1 MIGRLGLLRAGLLLF
16 SLALGAGGT
25 LLFLS
30 SQTEAVAVT
39 FAVDDVSD
47 AVDADLADGVCDTGT
62 GACTLRAAIQQANA
76 LSDDVIIQLPAGTY
90 ELSLSGAG
98 EDAAA
103 TGDLDINKPQGTVVI
118 SGQTGG
124 DVVIRWSAAATP
136 DRIFEINQGAQV
148 ELVRVTLSGGA
159 PPDGDGGAILNNG
172 TLALTDVVV
181 GQSQAPGRGGG
192 IFNSGTLQLFTDRTG
207 TLIQGNQAGMDG
219 GGVANATGAIAELH
233 RVTVQGN
240 VASQDGGGIFNQGTL
255 TITDAS
261 LIGGAG
267 AADGNG
273 AGRNGGGIAHAGG
286 SLTVTGATIQRNVA
300 GTAPGGGSGGG
311 VWADP
316 GIQPDLR
323 NVTVADNQATAGGG
337 IAAGKLI
344 LTDSTLERNRAGTDG
359 GGLLVLSGG
368 NARVIG
374 GTIADNAASAG
385 NGGGIANQA
394 ALSLSRVSI
403 QRNQA
408 VNGSGGGIF
417 NASSATLTADNQ
429 TVVQSNQAASG
440 GGLANVG
447 TATLSGVRVLT
458 NTAAGNG
465 GGVENSGSLSLQG
478 AVISDNSAGQHGGGV
493 YHSGSQAI
501 EIEQGALLSGNRAQ
515 LDGGGIYAVGPVD
528 IIDSQIQGNSAGQ
541 RGGGILTQGQLTIE
555 RSVVMDNVAGLDGGG
570 LYLAGGTD
578 GTVTDSAAR
587 RNQAQ
592 TGVGGG
598 IAIASNASLTLA
610 YASLTENQ
618 AGLYG
623 GGIGTLGAV
632 EATNVTIST
641 NAGGQRGGGI
651 WVGPASATTLRFVT
665 LASNGASAGG
675 ALYNDSGQVSLLGVL
690 IASSPGGGNC
700 GGVAPVSEG
709 GNLED
714 RNSCLL
720 DGEGDLV
727 NADPDL
733 QPLQS
738 EAGGL
743 TYFHPLGPS
752 SQAIDQAPDNDCP
765 DDDQRHQP
773 RPQGAACDIGAYE
786 LLEASSPTVTPTPTQ
801 TATPTVTPTATP
813 TVTATPSTTPTI
825 SPTAQ
830 VTPTGSPPA
839 SPPAGAVRPPS
850 ATPTVAPWSTPI
862 PPITLPNTGSSTS
875 EGADRRGLGLG
886 MMAIGGFGFVLTLLT
901 LVVPGTS
908 RRRASD

>member
-16 SLALGAGGT
+16 SLALGASGT

-30 SQTEAVAVT
+30 SHTEAVAVT
-39 FAVDDVSD
+39 FAVNDVSD
-47 AVDADLADGVCDTGT
+47 AVDANPGDGVCATAT

-76 LSDDVIIQLPAGTY
+76 LSDNVVIQLPAGTY

-98 EDAAA
+98 EQAAA
-103 TGDLDINKPQGTVVI
+103 TGDLDITKSQGTLAINGASAV
-118 SGQTGG
+118 GTL
-124 DVVIRWSAAATP
+124 IRWSTGATP
-136 DRIFEINQGAQV
+136 DRIFEIHPGARV
-148 ELVRVTLSGGA
+148 ELVQITLSGGA
-159 PPDGDGGAILNNG
+159 PPDGDGGAILNAG

-181 GQSQAPGRGGG
+181 EQSRAPGRGGG
-192 IFNSGTLQLFTDRTG
+192 IFNSGTLQLFTDSTG
-207 TLIQGNQAGMDG
+207 TRIQDNQAGTDG
-219 GGVANATGAIAELH
+219 GGIANAPGATAELQ
-233 RVTVQGN
+233 RVTVRGN
-240 VASQDGGGIFNQGTL
+240 SAAQDGGGIFNQGTL
-255 TITDAS
+255 TIADAS
-261 LIGGAG
+261 LIGRERDAS
-267 AADGNG
+267 GNE

-286 SLTVTGATIQRNVA
+286 SLTVIGATIQGNVA

-316 GIQPDLR
+316 GAQPDLR
-323 NVTVADNQATAGGG
+323 NVTVADNQATSGGG

-344 LTDSTLERNRAGTDG
+344 LTDSTLERNRAETDG

-374 GTIADNAASAG
+374 GTITDNAASAG

-394 ALSLSRVSI
+394 TLSLSRVSI

-417 NASSATLTADNQ
+417 NASGATLTADNQ
-429 TVVQSNQAASG
+429 TVVQRNQAARG
-440 GGLANVG
+440 GGLVNAG

-458 NTAAGNG
+458 NTATGNG
-465 GGVENSGSLSLQG
+465 GGIDNSGSLRLQG
-478 AVISDNSAGQHGGGV
+478 AAVSDNAAGQHGGGV

-501 EIEQGALLSGNRAQ
+501 EIAQGAVLSGNRAQ
-515 LDGGGIYAVGPVD
+515 LDGGGLFAAGPVD
-528 IIDSQIQGNSAGQ
+528 IVGAQLQGNSAGQ

-570 LYLAGGTD
+570 IYLSGGAAGTL
-578 GTVTDSAAR
+578 VDSAVR
-587 RNQAQ
+587 RNGAQ

-598 IAIASNASLTLA
+598 IAIASDASLALA

-623 GGIGTLGAV
+623 GGIGTLGTV
-632 EATNVTIST
+632 EATNVTVST

-651 WVGPASATTLRFVT
+651 WAGPASTTTLRFVT

-700 GGVAPVSEG
+700 GGVAPQSEG

-727 NADPDL
+727 NADPGL

-752 SQAIDQAPDNDCP
+752 SQAIDQAPDNNCP

-773 RPQGAACDIGAYE
+773 RPQGTACDIGAYE
-786 LLEASSPTVTPTPTQ
+786 LLATSATPSPTVTPN
-801 TATPTVTPTATP
+801 PTATP
-813 TVTATPSTTPTI
+813 TTTPGATPGGSSTPT
-825 SPTAQ
+825 P
-830 VTPTGSPPA
+830 TPT
-839 SPPAGAVRPPS
+839 VRPP
-850 ATPTVAPWSTPI
+850 APTVAPWSTPT
-862 PPITLPNTGSSTS
+862 PSITLPNTGSRTR
-875 EGADRRGLGLG
+875 EGDDRRGLGLG
-886 MMAIGGFGFVLTLLT
+886 MMAVGGFGFALTLLT
-901 LVVPGTS
+901 LMAPVSP

>member
-30 SQTEAVAVT
+30 SQTSAVAVT
-39 FAVDDVSD
+39 FTVTDSTD
-47 AVDADLADGVCDTGT
+47 AVDANPGDRVCDTGA
-62 GACTLRAAIQQANA
+62 GACTLRAAIQEANA
-76 LSDDVIIQLPAGTY
+76 LSDNVVIDLPAGTY

-103 TGDLDINKPQGTVVI
+103 TGDLDITKIQGTLAI
-118 SGQTGG
+118 NGA
-124 DVVIRWSAAATP
+124 SAADTLIQWNTAATP
-136 DRIFEINQGAQV
+136 DRIFEIDQGAQV

-159 PPDGDGGAILNNG
+159 PPDGDGGAIRNAG
-172 TLALTDVVV
+172 TLSLTDVVV
-181 GQSQAPGRGGG
+181 EQSQAPGRGGG

-207 TLIQGNQAGMDG
+207 TLIQGNQAGTDG
-219 GGVANATGAIAELH
+219 GGIANAQGATAELH
-233 RVTVQGN
+233 RVTVRGN
-240 VASQDGGGIFNQGTL
+240 SAGQDGGGIFNQGTL
-255 TITDAS
+255 TIADAS
-261 LIGGAG
+261 LIGGASG
-267 AADGNG
+267 TGGNS

-286 SLTVTGATIQRNVA
+286 SLTITGATIQWNVA
-300 GTAPGGGSGGG
+300 GTAPEGGSGGG
-311 VWADP
+311 LWADP

-323 NVTVADNQATAGGG
+323 NTVVVDNQATAGAG
-337 IAAGKLI
+337 IAAGRLI
-344 LTDSTLERNRAGTDG
+344 LTDSTLERNRAETDG
-359 GGLLVLSGG
+359 GGLLVLDGG

-394 ALSLSRVSI
+394 TLSLSRVSI

-408 VNGSGGGIF
+408 ASSAGGGIF
-417 NASSATLTADNQ
+417 NASGATLTADNQ

-440 GGLANVG
+440 GGLANAG

-458 NTAAGNG
+458 NTATGNG
-465 GGVENSGSLSLQG
+465 GGIDNSGSLSLRG
-478 AVISDNSAGQHGGGV
+478 AVVSDNSAGQHGGGL
-493 YHSGSQAI
+493 YHSGAQAI
-501 EIEQGALLSGNRAQ
+501 EIQEGALLSGNRAQ
-515 LDGGGIYAVGPVD
+515 LDGGGLFAAGPVD
-528 IIDSQIQGNSAGQ
+528 ITDSQIQANSAGQ

-555 RSVVMDNVAGLDGGG
+555 RSVVMDNLAGLDGGG

-578 GTVTDSAAR
+578 GTVTDSAVR

-592 TGVGGG
+592 SGVGGG
-598 IAIASNASLTLA
+598 IGIASDARLTLA

-675 ALYNDSGQVSLLGVL
+675 ALYNDSGEVSLLGVL

-700 GGVAPVSEG
+700 GGVAPVSAG

-743 TYFHPLGPS
+743 TFFHPLGPS
-752 SQAIDQAPDNDCP
+752 SQAIDQAPDNGCP

-786 LLEASSPTVTPTPTQ
+786 LLVAPTPTQ
-801 TATPTVTPTATP
+801 TASPTVTPTATP
-813 TVTATPSTTPTI
+813 TVTATPSTTPTV

-839 SPPAGAVRPPS
+839 SPPAGTVRPPS
-850 ATPTVAPWSTPI
+850 ATPTVAPWSTPT
-862 PPITLPNTGSSTS
+862 PSITLPNTGSSTS
-875 EGADRRGLGLG
+875 NGADRRGLGLG
-886 MMAIGGFGFVLTLLT
+886 MMAIGGFGVALTLLT
-901 LVVPGTS
+901 LVVPAS
-908 RRRASD
+908 PRRRAGD

>member
-30 SQTEAVAVT
+30 SQTSAVPVT
-39 FAVDDVSD
+39 FTVNDPTD
-47 AVDADLADGVCDTGT
+47 AVDADPGDGLCATGT
-62 GACTLRAAIQQANA
+62 GACTLRAAIQESNA
-76 LSDDVIIQLPAGTY
+76 LSDNVVIDLGAGTY

-103 TGDLDINKPQGTVVI
+103 TGDLDITKTQGTLTL
-118 SGQTGG
+118 TGA
-124 DVVIRWSAAATP
+124 SAADTIIQWSTSATP
-136 DRIFEINQGAQV
+136 DRVFEIHQGAQV
-148 ELVRVTLSGGA
+148 EIVRVTLSGGV
-159 PPDGDGGAILNNG
+159 PPDGDGGAILNAG

-181 GQSQAPGRGGG
+181 EQSQAPGRGGG

-207 TLIQGNQAGMDG
+207 TLIQGNRADADG
-219 GGVANATGAIAELH
+219 GGIANADGATAKLS
-233 RVTVQGN
+233 RVTVSAN
-240 VASQDGGGIFNQGTL
+240 VAGLDGGGIFNQGTL
-255 TITDAS
+255 TVTEAS
-261 LIGGAG
+261 LIGGASG
-267 AADGNG
+267 TDGNR
-273 AGRNGGGIAHAGG
+273 AGRNGGGIAHAGR
-286 SLTVTGATIQRNVA
+286 SLTVTDATIQSNAA
-300 GTAPGGGSGGG
+300 GTEPGGGFGGG
-311 VWADP
+311 LWADP
-316 GIQPDLR
+316 SRQPDVR
-323 NVTVADNQATAGGG
+323 SVTVANNQATGGGG

-344 LTDSTLERNRAGTDG
+344 LTDSTLEGNRAKTDG

-374 GTIADNAASAG
+374 GTIADNVAEAG

-394 ALSLSRVSI
+394 TLSLSRVSI

-408 VNGSGGGIF
+408 AAGSGGGIF
-417 NASSATLTADNQ
+417 NASGATLTADNQ
-429 TVVQSNQAASG
+429 TVVQSNQATSG
-440 GGLANVG
+440 GGLANAG

-465 GGVENSGSLSLQG
+465 GGIDNSGSLRLQG
-478 AVISDNSAGQHGGGV
+478 AVVSDNSAGQHGGGV
-493 YHSGSQAI
+493 YHSGTQAI
-501 EIEQGALLSGNRAQ
+501 EIQTGALLSGNRAQ
-515 LDGGGIYAVGPVD
+515 LDGGGIYASGPVD
-528 IIDSQIQGNSAGQ
+528 LVDSQIQGNSAGQ
-541 RGGGILTQGQLTIE
+541 RGGGVLAQGQLTIE
-555 RSVVMDNVAGLDGGG
+555 RGVVMDNAAGLDGGG
-570 LYLAGGTD
+570 LYLASGTD
-578 GTVTDSAAR
+578 GSVTDSAVR

-598 IAIASNASLTLA
+598 IAIASDARLRLA
-610 YASLTENQ
+610 YTSLTENQ

-651 WVGPASATTLRFVT
+651 WVGPASQATLRFVT

-675 ALYNDSGQVSLLGVL
+675 ALYNDSGEVSLLGVL
-690 IASSPGGGNC
+690 IAGSPGGGNC

-738 EAGGL
+738 EAGNL
-743 TYFHPLGPS
+743 TFFHPLGAR
-752 SQAIDQAPDNDCP
+752 SQAIDQAPDNGCP

-786 LLEASSPTVTPTPTQ
+786 LLATPSPTVTPTPTQ
-801 TATPTVTPTATP
+801 TPTTTP
-813 TVTATPSTTPTI
+813 TPSTTPTI

-830 VTPTGSPPA
+830 VTPTVAPQV
-839 SPPAGAVRPPS
+839 SPPAGSVRPPS
-850 ATPTVAPWSTPI
+850 ATPTVAPWSTPT
-862 PPITLPNTGSSTS
+862 PAITLPNTGSVASQDA
-875 EGADRRGLGLG
+875 GRRDLGLGL
-886 MMAIGGFGFVLTLLT
+886 MAVGGFGVAVSLLT
-901 LVVPGTS
+901 LVVPVS
-908 RRRASD
+908 PRRRAGD

>member
-30 SQTEAVAVT
+30 SQTSAVAVT
-39 FAVDDVSD
+39 FTVTDSTD
-47 AVDADLADGVCDTGT
+47 AVDANPGDSVCDTGT
-62 GACTLRAAIQQANA
+62 GACTLRAAIQEANA
-76 LSDDVIIQLPAGTY
+76 LSDNVVIQLPAGTY
-90 ELSLSGAG
+90 ELGLSGAG

-103 TGDLDINKPQGTVVI
+103 TGDLDITKSQGTLAI
-118 SGQTGG
+118 NGASAADTL
-124 DVVIRWSAAATP
+124 IHWSAATTP

-148 ELVRVTLSGGA
+148 ELVRVTLSRGA

-181 GQSQAPGRGGG
+181 EQSQAPGRGGG

-207 TLIQGNQAGMDG
+207 TLIQGNQAGTDG

-240 VASQDGGGIFNQGTL
+240 SAAQDGGGVFNQGTL

-261 LIGGAG
+261 LIGGPSEG
-267 AADGNG
+267 LGNS

-286 SLTVTGATIQRNVA
+286 SLTVTGATIQWNVA

-316 GIQPDLR
+316 SVQPDLR

-344 LTDSTLERNRAGTDG
+344 LTDSTLERNRAETDG

-394 ALSLSRVSI
+394 TLSLSRVSI

-429 TVVQSNQAASG
+429 TVVQSNLAASG
-440 GGLANVG
+440 GGLANAG

-465 GGVENSGSLSLQG
+465 GGIDNSGSLSLQG
-478 AVISDNSAGQHGGGV
+478 AVVSDNSAGQHGGGV
-493 YHSGSQAI
+493 HHSGSQAI
-501 EIEQGALLSGNRAQ
+501 EIAQGALLSGNRAQ
-515 LDGGGIYAVGPVD
+515 LDGGGLFAAGPVD
-528 IIDSQIQGNSAGQ
+528 IVDAQLQGNSAGQ
-541 RGGGILTQGQLTIE
+541 RGGGVLAQGQLTIE
-555 RSVVMDNVAGLDGGG
+555 RGVIIDNVAGLDGGG
-570 LYLAGGTD
+570 IYLSDGAAGTLA
-578 GTVTDSAAR
+578 DSAVR
-587 RNQAQ
+587 RNRAQ

-598 IAIASNASLTLA
+598 IAIASDANLTLA

-700 GGVAPVSEG
+700 GGIAPVSEG

-714 RNSCLL
+714 HNSCLL

-743 TYFHPLGPS
+743 TFFHPLGPS
-752 SQAIDQAPDNDCP
+752 SQAIDQGPDNDCP

-786 LLEASSPTVTPTPTQ
+786 LLVTSSPTATPTPTQ
-801 TATPTVTPTATP
+801 TASPTVTPTATP
-813 TVTATPSTTPTI
+813 TVTATPSTTPPA

-850 ATPTVAPWSTPI
+850 VTPTVAPWSTPT
-862 PPITLPNTGSSTS
+862 PSITLPNTGLRMGD
-875 EGADRRGLGLG
+875 GADRRGLGLG
-886 MMAIGGFGFVLTLLT
+886 MMAIGGFGVALTLLT
-901 LVVPGTS
+901 LVVPVPP